1 MSKKVLRS
9 IALITM
15 IVLAFSVSAAAI
27 GFKPSVDI
35 KKGPDYVTPDGFQY
49 EVIITPIGEADNQT
63 DERVQ
68 EGLKHLKNVYEDLKD
83 KNIADIVDKAALEK
97 ASGTK
102 AENLKVSDMFDLWT
116 NSPETIALKFKEI
129 IADGEKFA
137 ALYRDYNGNW
147 KILNAT
153 VDGIN
158 VNIDG
163 LTNGTVVF
171 LTAEKGSSTP
181 DTGDLHANDSWIWI
195 AVAGIAVVGVAVLA
209 VCLVRSKK
217 QENN

>member
-97 ASGTK
+97 AAGTK
-102 AENLKVSDMFDLWT
+102 AENLKVSDLFDLWT
-116 NSPETIALKFKEI
+116 NSPEEIALTFKNAL
-129 IADGEKFA
+129 ADGEKFA

>member
-83 KNIADIVDKAALEK
+83 KNITDIVDKAALEK
-97 ASGTK
+97 AFGTK

-116 NSPETIALKFKEI
+116 SSPEAIALKFKEI

-181 DTGDLHANDSWIWI
+181 DTGDYTNSWMWI
-195 AVAGIAVVGVAVLA
+195 AVAGVAVVGIAVLA
-209 VCLVRSKK
+209 VCLVRSEK

>member
-83 KNIADIVDKAALEK
+83 KNITDIVDKAALEK

-102 AENLKVSDMFDLWT
+102 AENLKVSYMFDLWT

-181 DTGDLHANDSWIWI
+181 DTGDYTNSWMWI
-195 AVAGIAVVGVAVLA
+195 AVAGVAVVGIAVLA

>member
-35 KKGPDYVTPDGFQY
+35 KKGPEYVTPDDFQY

-83 KNIADIVDKAALEK
+83 KNITDIVDKAALEK

-129 IADGEKFA
+129 LADGEKFA

-158 VNIDG
+158 VNVDG
-163 LTNGTVVF
+163 LTSGTVVF

-181 DTGDLHANDSWIWI
+181 DTGDYTNSWMWI
-195 AVAGIAVVGVAVLA
+195 AVAGVAVVGIAVLA

>member
-83 KNIADIVDKAALEK
+83 KNITDIVDKAALEK

-116 NSPETIALKFKEI
+116 NSPEAIALKFKEI
-129 IADGEKFA
+129 LADGEKFA

-163 LTNGTVVF
+163 LTSGTVVF

-195 AVAGIAVVGVAVLA
+195 AVAGVAVVGIAVLA

>member
-15 IVLAFSVSAAAI
+15 IVLAFSVSVAAI

-83 KNIADIVDKAALEK
+83 KNITDIVDKAALEK

-181 DTGDLHANDSWIWI
+181 DTGDYTNSWMWI
-195 AVAGIAVVGVAVLA
+195 AVAGVAVVGIAVLA

>member
-83 KNIADIVDKAALEK
+83 KNITDIVDKAALEK

-116 NSPETIALKFKEI
+116 SSPEAIALKFKEI

-181 DTGDLHANDSWIWI
+181 DTGDYTNSWMWI
-195 AVAGIAVVGVAVLA
+195 AVAGVAVVGIAVLA

>member
-35 KKGPDYVTPDGFQY
+35 KKGPEYVTPDDFQY

-83 KNIADIVDKAALEK
+83 KNITDIVDKAALEK

-129 IADGEKFA
+129 LADGEKFA

-181 DTGDLHANDSWIWI
+181 DTGDYTNSWMWI
-195 AVAGIAVVGVAVLA
+195 AVAGVAVVGIAVLA

>member
-35 KKGPDYVTPDGFQY
+35 KKGPEYVTPDDFQY

-83 KNIADIVDKAALEK
+83 KNITDIVDKAALEK

-195 AVAGIAVVGVAVLA
+195 AVAGVAVVGIAVLA

>member
-83 KNIADIVDKAALEK
+83 KNITDIVDKAALEK

-163 LTNGTVVF
+163 LTNGIVVF

-181 DTGDLHANDSWIWI
+181 DTGDYTNSWMWI
-195 AVAGIAVVGVAVLA
+195 AVAGVAVVGIAVLA

>member
-35 KKGPDYVTPDGFQY
+35 KKGPDYETPDGFQY

-83 KNIADIVDKAALEK
+83 KNITDIVDKAALEK

-116 NSPETIALKFKEI
+116 NSPEEIALKFKEI
-129 IADGEKFA
+129 LADGEKFA

-147 KILNAT
+147 KILDAT
-153 VDGIN
+153 VNADGS
-158 VNIDG
+158 VDLAG
-163 LTNGTVVF
+163 LTSGTIVF

-181 DTGDLHANDSWIWI
+181 DTGDYTNSWMWI
-195 AVAGIAVVGVAVLA
+195 AVAGVAVVGIAVLA

>member
-83 KNIADIVDKAALEK
+83 KNITDIVDKAALEK

-116 NSPETIALKFKEI
+116 SSPEAIALKFKEI

-181 DTGDLHANDSWIWI
+181 DTGDYTNSWMWI
-195 AVAGIAVVGVAVLA
+195 AVAGVAVVGIAVLA
-209 VCLVRSKK
+209 VCLVRPKK

>member
-83 KNIADIVDKAALEK
+83 KNITDIVDKAALEK
-97 ASGTK
+97 VSGTK

-181 DTGDLHANDSWIWI
+181 DTGDYTNSWMGI
-195 AVAGIAVVGVAVLA
+195 ADAGVAVVGIAVLA

>member
-97 ASGTK
+97 AAGTK
-102 AENLKVSDMFDLWT
+102 AENLKVSDLFDLWT
-116 NSPETIALKFKEI
+116 NSPEEIALKFRNAL
-129 IADGEKFA
+129 ADGEKFA

-153 VDGIN
+153 VDGVN

-181 DTGDLHANDSWIWI
+181 DTGDYTNSWMWI
-195 AVAGIAVVGVAVLA
+195 AVAGVAVVGIAVLA

>member
-9 IALITM
+9 IALITL

-83 KNIADIVDKAALEK
+83 KNITDIVDKAALEK

-116 NSPETIALKFKEI
+116 SSPETIALKFKEI

-181 DTGDLHANDSWIWI
+181 DTGDYTNSWMWI
-195 AVAGIAVVGVAVLA
+195 AVAGVAVVGIAVLA

>member
-15 IVLAFSVSAAAI
+15 IVIDFSVSAAAI

-83 KNIADIVDKAALEK
+83 KNITDIVDKAALEK

-181 DTGDLHANDSWIWI
+181 DTGDYTNSWMWI
-195 AVAGIAVVGVAVLA
+195 AVAGVAVVGIAVLA

>member
-1 MSKKVLRS
+1 MSKKLLRS

-83 KNIADIVDKAALEK
+83 KNITDIVDKAALEK

-116 NSPETIALKFKEI
+116 SSPEAIALKFKEI

-181 DTGDLHANDSWIWI
+181 DTGDYTNSWMWI
-195 AVAGIAVVGVAVLA
+195 AVAGVAVVGIAVLA

>member
-68 EGLKHLKNVYEDLKD
+68 EGLKHLKNVYEYLKD
-83 KNIADIVDKAALEK
+83 KNITDLVDKAALEK

-181 DTGDLHANDSWIWI
+181 DTCDYTNSWMWI
-195 AVAGIAVVGVAVLA
+195 AVAGVAVVCIAVLA

>member
-68 EGLKHLKNVYEDLKD
+68 EGIKHLKNVYEDLKD
-83 KNIADIVDKAALEK
+83 KNITDIVDKAALEK

-116 NSPETIALKFKEI
+116 NSPEEIALKFKEI
-129 IADGEKFA
+129 LADGEKFA

-147 KILNAT
+147 KILDAT
-153 VDGIN
+153 VNADGS
-158 VNIDG
+158 VDLAG
-163 LTNGTVVF
+163 LTNGTIVF

-181 DTGDLHANDSWIWI
+181 DTGDYTNSWMWI
-195 AVAGIAVVGVAVLA
+195 AVAGVAVVGIAVLA
-209 VCLVRSKK
+209 VCLARSKK

>member
-49 EVIITPIGEADNQT
+49 EVIITPIGEADKQT

-83 KNIADIVDKAALEK
+83 KNITDIVDKAALEK

-116 NSPETIALKFKEI
+116 SSPETIALKFKEI

-181 DTGDLHANDSWIWI
+181 DTGDYTNSWMWI
-195 AVAGIAVVGVAVLA
+195 AVAGVAVVGIAVLA

>member
-1 MSKKVLRS
+1 
-9 IALITM
+9 M

-83 KNIADIVDKAALEK
+83 KNITDIVDKAALEK

-129 IADGEKFA
+129 LADGEKFA

-158 VNIDG
+158 VNVDG
-163 LTNGTVVF
+163 LTSGTVVF

-181 DTGDLHANDSWIWI
+181 DTGDYTNSWMWI
-195 AVAGIAVVGVAVLA
+195 AVAGVAVVGIAVLA

>member
-35 KKGPDYVTPDGFQY
+35 KKGPEYVTPDDFQY

-83 KNIADIVDKAALEK
+83 KNITDIVDKAALEK

-158 VNIDG
+158 VNVDG
-163 LTNGTVVF
+163 LTSGTVVF

-195 AVAGIAVVGVAVLA
+195 AVAGVAVVGIAVLA

>member
-35 KKGPDYVTPDGFQY
+35 KKGLDYVTPDGFQY

-83 KNIADIVDKAALEK
+83 KNITDIVDKAALEK

-181 DTGDLHANDSWIWI
+181 DTGDYTNSWMWI
-195 AVAGIAVVGVAVLA
+195 AVAGVAVVGIAVLA

>member
-83 KNIADIVDKAALEK
+83 KNITDIVDKAALEK

-163 LTNGTVVF
+163 LTNGTGVF

-181 DTGDLHANDSWIWI
+181 DTGDYTNSWMWI
-195 AVAGIAVVGVAVLA
+195 AVAGVAVVGIAVLA

>member
-63 DERVQ
+63 DERVH

-83 KNIADIVDKAALEK
+83 KNITDIVDKAALEK

-181 DTGDLHANDSWIWI
+181 DTGDYTNSWMWI
-195 AVAGIAVVGVAVLA
+195 AVAGVAVVGIAVLA

>member
-83 KNIADIVDKAALEK
+83 KNITDIVDKAALEK

-116 NSPETIALKFKEI
+116 NSPEAIALKFKEI
-129 IADGEKFA
+129 LADGEKFA

-158 VNIDG
+158 VDIDG
-163 LTNGTVVF
+163 LTSGTVVF

-181 DTGDLHANDSWIWI
+181 DTGDYTNSWMWI
-195 AVAGIAVVGVAVLA
+195 AVAGVAVVGIAVLA

>member
-35 KKGPDYVTPDGFQY
+35 KKGPEYVTPDDFQY

-83 KNIADIVDKAALEK
+83 KNITDIVDKAALEK

-129 IADGEKFA
+129 LADGEKFA

-171 LTAEKGSSTP
+171 LTAEKGSSSP
-181 DTGDLHANDSWIWI
+181 ETGDLHANDSWIWI
-195 AVAGIAVVGVAVLA
+195 AVAGVAVVGIAVLA

>member
-1 MSKKVLRS
+1 
-9 IALITM
+9 
-15 IVLAFSVSAAAI
+15 
-27 GFKPSVDI
+27 
-35 KKGPDYVTPDGFQY
+35 
-49 EVIITPIGEADNQT
+49 
-63 DERVQ
+63 
-68 EGLKHLKNVYEDLKD
+68 
-83 KNIADIVDKAALEK
+83 
-97 ASGTK
+97 
-102 AENLKVSDMFDLWT
+102 MFDLWT
-116 NSPETIALKFKEI
+116 NLPKRSLLNSKEI

-181 DTGDLHANDSWIWI
+181 DTGDYKFLD
-195 AVAGIAVVGVAVLA
+195 VDLLLLAGVAVVGIAVLA